1 MLFNALI
8 SDAAAPVAK
17 TILRGITLGGCF
29 RDLKQQKN
37 PENTQ
42 HAVT

>member
-17 TILRGITLGGCF
+17 TILITRKKVNL
-29 RDLKQQKN
+29 
-37 PENTQ
+37 Q
-42 HAVT
+42 HFQHLNKLNKSTGLE